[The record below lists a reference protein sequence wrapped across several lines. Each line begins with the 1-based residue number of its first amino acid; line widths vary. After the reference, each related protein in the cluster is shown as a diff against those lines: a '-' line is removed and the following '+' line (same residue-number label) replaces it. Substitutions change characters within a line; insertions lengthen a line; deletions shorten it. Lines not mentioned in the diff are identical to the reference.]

1 MGATD
6 PFAVLDRI
14 VRRYRR
20 DVHLLGE
27 PASPDALA
35 SLESHL
41 GRRLPP
47 GLRQFVARHNGAEL
61 FRGALRIRSTS
72 EIAQADENLRNVLS
86 FADSVDGYSWG
97 FGRLHD
103 GRHVFGRVDG
113 DRLEV
118 LHSSFEY
125 WLDATLEILDA
136 RVTRPEDQATIRRQV
151 APDDA
156 AQLFAAGFHAL
167 HAGQPDVARPLL
179 ERVTRLDP
187 THVAAWQRLGDALA
201 ASDRLAS
208 RKAWLTALHQAR
220 LPLAFVGAPALDPE
234 IFVSL
239 GRTFRD
245 PEEWERELERFLEE
259 RVHEV
264 RHDEEFDILVAAAS
278 AMSDS
283 LARRGKRAQA
293 RQVLADL
300 LSRSTLFELR
310 RTPWGAALTLARLE
324 IDLGHHDEAEKHLRQ
339 VRLQGPPEV
348 QADAHILLARIT
360 ILREEPWAE
369 DVLADAE
376 LAATHDDQR
385 IRIALLRC
393 ERAVRHDR
401 TEDARAALDR
411 ARRLIANGAP
421 HRLRAA
427 AAFAEGDVARSR
439 GDLDRAERAWR
450 KTVEILADRPA
461 PELRLRVQ
469 MRRGDAIRELDSAAA
484 RELYAEAARGFAEH
498 ELPLR
503 EAWTL
508 VRLARLTADPDAYLR
523 AARARFLEA
532 DLAAGIAVVD
542 ALSRNPSAS
551 LGWHLDRAA
560 EHARARYNAQRSRPP
575 WHRSDADR
583 PERRLGAHRI
593 AIAACGDAVVQA
605 LAVEMDAAARAI
617 RAGRGRP
624 LDPPVLRY
632 VASVDLLAGHRSYTA
647 AQVLLRHLIDG
658 VVDGVARRAL
668 MGAMARSPNAALA
681 DGLLRCIEGP
691 SHIPAT
697 AVALA
702 AEVLGMRKE
711 GEAVRPLV
719 RLAEDAAHP
728 LSRKAAIAA
737 LGRIGQRGAV
747 DIIAAALE
755 DPALAE
761 QAALSLLMLGDR
773 RGIDFHAQAL
783 SENRRDLSG
792 HPGEIVGRYGG
803 PSHLLVL
810 ISAATNSEDD
820 TALGALQGLGLMG
833 DPRAMPTLLDA
844 LDPRNPRRAEIA
856 AGALQILTGHT
867 IDADSPGMQ
876 RRWQAWWQEHAGRFP
891 NGVRHRSGQ
900 LLDAGFLIGQMEA
913 PDPWTRRTAYDELVI
928 TTGAPLPFDS
938 DGPWRT
944 QQAHLHAW
952 RRWWLENRARQPAGR
967 WYLDGRSV
975 G

>member
-1 MGATD
+1 
-6 PFAVLDRI
+6 
-14 VRRYRR
+14 
-20 DVHLLGE
+20 
-27 PASPDALA
+27 
-35 SLESHL
+35 
-41 GRRLPP
+41 
-47 GLRQFVARHNGAEL
+47 
-61 FRGALRIRSTS
+61 
-72 EIAQADENLRNVLS
+72 
-86 FADSVDGYSWG
+86 
-97 FGRLHD
+97 
-103 GRHVFGRVDG
+103 
-113 DRLEV
+113 
-118 LHSSFEY
+118 
-125 WLDATLEILDA
+125 
-136 RVTRPEDQATIRRQV
+136 
-151 APDDA
+151 
-156 AQLFAAGFHAL
+156 
-167 HAGQPDVARPLL
+167 
-179 ERVTRLDP
+179 
-187 THVAAWQRLGDALA
+187 
-201 ASDRLAS
+201 
-208 RKAWLTALHQAR
+208 
-220 LPLAFVGAPALDPE
+220 
-234 IFVSL
+234 
-239 GRTFRD
+239 
-245 PEEWERELERFLEE
+245 
-259 RVHEV
+259 
-264 RHDEEFDILVAAAS
+264 
-278 AMSDS
+278 
-283 LARRGKRAQA
+283 
-293 RQVLADL
+293 
-300 LSRSTLFELR
+300 
-310 RTPWGAALTLARLE
+310 
-324 IDLGHHDEAEKHLRQ
+324 
-339 VRLQGPPEV
+339 
-348 QADAHILLARIT
+348 
-360 ILREEPWAE
+360 
-369 DVLADAE
+369 
-376 LAATHDDQR
+376 
-385 IRIALLRC
+385 
-393 ERAVRHDR
+393 
-401 TEDARAALDR
+401 
-411 ARRLIANGAP
+411 
-421 HRLRAA
+421 
-427 AAFAEGDVARSR
+427 
-439 GDLDRAERAWR
+439 
-450 KTVEILADRPA
+450 VEILADRPA

-783 SENRRDLSG
+783 SESNGSG
-792 HPGEIVGRYGG
+792 
-803 PSHLLVL
+803 
-810 ISAATNSEDD
+810 
-820 TALGALQGLGLMG
+820 
-833 DPRAMPTLLDA
+833 
-844 LDPRNPRRAEIA
+844 
-856 AGALQILTGHT
+856 
-867 IDADSPGMQ
+867 
-876 RRWQAWWQEHAGRFP
+876 
-891 NGVRHRSGQ
+891 
-900 LLDAGFLIGQMEA
+900 A
-913 PDPWTRRTAYDELVI
+913 PVVI
-928 TTGAPLPFDS
+928 TS
-938 DGPWRT
+938 
-944 QQAHLHAW
+944 
-952 RRWWLENRARQPAGR
+952 
-967 WYLDGRSV
+967 SS
-975 G
+975 